1 MNSNSKFIGFL
12 IIGTKTQEDATLGK
26 GLILWMQKKPTSFI
40 RFCNKLLLG
49 IRWVD
54 KEDYDASKAKLACF
68 DKIEEEVTT
77 KVEMPK
83 QRSYKKKTDGAVKER
98 RNTKPSS
105 TINKKQD

>member
-12 IIGTKTQEDATLGK
+12 IIGTKTQEDAVLGK

-54 KEDYDASKAKLACF
+54 KIDYDFAKIDAKF
-68 DKIEEEVTT
+68 KEKKEEETT

-105 TINKKQD
+105 TSNKKQD

>member
-12 IIGTKTQEDATLGK
+12 IIGTKTQEEAVLGK

-54 KEDYDASKAKLACF
+54 KKDYDASKAKLAF
-68 DKIEEEVTT
+68 LDKIEEATT

>member
-1 MNSNSKFIGFL
+1 MNNSKFIGFL

-26 GLILWMQKKPTSFI
+26 GLILWMQKKPTLFI

-54 KEDYDASKAKLACF
+54 KEDYDVAKTKLASF
-68 DKIEEEVTT
+68 DKVEEQTT

-105 TINKKQD
+105 TSNKKQD

>member
-1 MNSNSKFIGFL
+1 MSSNSKFIGFL
-12 IIGTKTQEDATLGK
+12 IIGTKTQEEAVLGK
-26 GLILWMQKKPTSFI
+26 GLMLWMQKKPTLFI

-54 KEDYDASKAKLACF
+54 KIDYDFAKIDAKF
-68 DKIEEEVTT
+68 KEEEETT

>member
-54 KEDYDASKAKLACF
+54 KIDYDFAKLDTKF
-68 DKIEEEVTT
+68 KEEEEQTT

-105 TINKKQD
+105 TSNKKQD

>member
-1 MNSNSKFIGFL
+1 MSSNSKFIGFL
-12 IIGTKTQEDATLGK
+12 IIGTKTQEEAVLGK
-26 GLILWMQKKPTSFI
+26 GLMLWMQKKPTSFI

-68 DKIEEEVTT
+68 DKIEEATT

-105 TINKKQD
+105 TSNKKQD

>member
-1 MNSNSKFIGFL
+1 MSSNSKFIGFL
-12 IIGTKTQEDATLGK
+12 IIGTKTQEEAVLGK
-26 GLILWMQKKPTSFI
+26 GLMLWMQKKPTSFI

-54 KEDYDASKAKLACF
+54 KIDYDFAKIDAKF
-68 DKIEEEVTT
+68 KEEEATT

-83 QRSYKKKTDGAVKER
+83 QRSYKKKTDGANQER
-98 RNTKPSS
+98 RNTKSSS